1 MTPLGS
7 QRSPKFV
14 NIDSSSNFVSI
25 HKPIKYGE
33 MFAAILRVFGH
44 VVDDGI
50 QESVSIDK
58 PLFDLGMAKRVPLNQ
73 QLGYSASFAWNG
85 EEVLQALEDDDYD
98 LVLMDLQMPVMDG
111 LQATRAIH
119 ERWPDRPVSIV
130 AMTANAIRGDRE
142 RCIAAGMEDYIS
154 KPIDVRELV
163 RLIESV
169 GSKKYPELQEAGDA
183 QSTDQQ
189 PAPIKIEKAV
199 EPPSNGL
206 TAISDAADIFDATAL
221 NTLLKNVGGDKKKL
235 AILGDSFNEEIP
247 KLTVALNA
255 GIEQQSA
262 DEVMRAAHT
271 IKSSARYFGAKRLA
285 ELCADVEQRASE
297 KDLQGIGESMPQ
309 IEEERW

>member
-1 MTPLGS
+1 M
-7 QRSPKFV
+7 
-14 NIDSSSNFVSI
+14 
-25 HKPIKYGE
+25 
-33 MFAAILRVFGH
+33 IL
-44 VVDDGI
+44 
-50 QESVSIDK
+50 
-58 PLFDLGMAKRVPLNQ
+58 Q

-111 LQATRAIH
+111 LQATQAIH

-169 GSKKYPELQEAGDA
+169 GSKKYPELQKVDEAE
-183 QSTDQQ
+183 STDRQ
-189 PAPIKIEKAV
+189 PASIQVEKAV
-199 EPPSNGL
+199 EAQNNGFSL
-206 TAISDAADIFDATAL
+206 SADSADIFDSTAL

-235 AILGDSFNEEIP
+235 AVLGDSFNEEIP
-247 KLTVALNA
+247 KLRVALNA
-255 GIEQQSA
+255 GIAQQSA

-271 IKSSARYFGAKRLA
+271 IKSSARYFGAKQLA

-297 KDLQGIGESMPQ
+297 KDLQGIDGRGKWPYSGG
-309 IEEERW
+309 R